1 MSLLTVGRRDMA
13 PFFVPALKMIL
24 YWMNSVGS
32 FPTKR
37 LPAVTTV
44 LSSAF
49 VIASIIKP

>member
-1 MSLLTVGRRDMA
+1 MA
-13 PFFVPALKMIL
+13 PFFVPAFKMVL